1 MSKPYLLPDKYNSS
15 KWGQDDYPINSDNVI
30 GVSSSYIR
38 KQGSQAKST
47 SQQKTYQNMK
57 EAIPSFVAG
66 NFIYKTDF
74 EQLLSFDTAL
84 SVGCCV

>member
-15 KWGQDDYPINSDNVI
+15 KLPQEDYPMSGDNVI
-30 GVSSSYIR
+30 GISNSYIR
-38 KQGSQAKST
+38 KQVSQTKAS

-66 NFIYKTDF
+66 ILFLQLNFIISKEKLDF
-74 EQLLSFDTAL
+74 EF
-84 SVGCCV
+84 